1 MKRKILSWLLMALLM
16 AASMPGSALGANADE
31 KTTPAPGAAI
41 SLEQAIQVVK
51 QNLTIPAALTQ
62 FTSSF
67 DSSTDRQRWRLN
79 WSAQDDLTGNFGA
92 EVDAATG
99 EIVSLNRWSN
109 TSNPTAK
116 TPTLSVAA
124 VRKIGQDLLNRLIP
138 GKVGSLVL
146 QQDNQLIPLGD
157 YQSPRYNMT
166 WKRQYQNIEVAMD
179 GANVEID
186 MQTGEVTSYNLNWTN
201 KVFPDPSGVITSEK
215 AQQVFVSEE
224 ILQMQYLL
232 LPSQSVV
239 RSAVSTTPTTP
250 RLIYGIRH
258 PSNGIIDAFTAK
270 PLPINNM
277 YMNGGGGDKMAN
289 QSANSSTTPVPLTLE
304 EQTEINSMAKF
315 ISQADAV
322 KAVKQWLTIPDGMQ
336 LESAGLEKNWRYPD
350 LRNWSLSW
358 SLPSNA
364 TEKYGSLWAQVDAS
378 TGELLSFSLN
388 LPEAQNKSNYIAEV
402 TARNLAE
409 TFIKKIQPQRWTQI
423 KLNDLNTPLRPLEQN
438 PSNWSF
444 NYLRMVNGVLCP
456 NDGITITVDASSQKI
471 TQYNLN
477 WSQAT
482 FPSAS
487 AALAKDQANA
497 VFLKAVPLKLN
508 YTLLPD
514 INGKE
519 ELKLVYAPAFK
530 DNLTMID
537 AISGVGLDSFGK
549 PVSENPRAFVFNDIT
564 NHFAAKEIAILGQA
578 GILGEYGDTFHP
590 DENISLNA
598 LLRAMLS
605 SREGADSTRNLN
617 DAEVFKRCQNLN
629 WISKD
634 SPVPSSVSRELLAQ
648 LMVRYLKIDY
658 LAQIQDIYQLPYQD
672 AGQMPVAL
680 KGYAALTNG
689 LGIIKAD
696 GKYFNPAHIITRG
709 EAAAALVRTLS
720 IKTQP

>member
-146 QQDNQLIPLGD
+146 QEDNQLIPLGD
-157 YQSPRYNMT
+157 YQSPSYNMS
-166 WKRQYQNIEVAMD
+166 WKRQYQNIDVSMD
-179 GANVEID
+179 GASMEID
-186 MQTGEVTSYNLNWTN
+186 MQTGEVISYNLNWTN
-201 KVFPDPSGVITSEK
+201 KAFPDPSGVITSEK
-215 AQQVFVSEE
+215 AQQVFVSEG

-232 LPSQSVV
+232 LPSQFLKRPV
-239 RSAVSTTPTTP
+239 ANTTPTTP
-250 RLIYGIRH
+250 QLIYGIRH

-270 PLPINNM
+270 PLLINNM
-277 YMNGGGGDKMAN
+277 YMNGGSGDKMAN
-289 QSANSSTTPVPLTLE
+289 QSANLSTAPVPLTPE
-304 EQTEINSMAKF
+304 EQKEIDNVAKF
-315 ISQADAV
+315 ITQADAI
-322 KAVKQWLTIPDGMQ
+322 KAVQQWLTIPEGMK
-336 LESAGLEKNWRYPD
+336 LESAGLEKNWQYPE
-350 LRNWSLSW
+350 LRDWSLSW
-358 SLPSNA
+358 RLQSSDK
-364 TEKYGSLWAQVDAS
+364 EIYGGLSAQVDAS

-388 LPEAQNKSNYIAEV
+388 LPEAQNKNNYIAEQ
-402 TARNLAE
+402 TARNLADA
-409 TFIKKIQPQRWTQI
+409 FIKNIQPQRWTQL
-423 KLNDLNTPLRPLEQN
+423 KLDDLTTSLRPLEKN
-438 PSNWSF
+438 TSSYSF
-444 NYLRMVNGVLCP
+444 NYLRLVNGVLCP
-456 NDGITITVDASSQKI
+456 SDGINITVDASSQKI
-471 TQYNLN
+471 IQYSLN
-477 WSQAT
+477 WSPAT
-482 FPSAS
+482 FPAAS

-497 VFLKAVPLKLN
+497 IFLKAVPLKLN
-508 YTLLPD
+508 YTMLPD
-514 INGKE
+514 VNGNE
-519 ELKLVYAPAFK
+519 VVKLVYTPEFK
-530 DNLTMID
+530 DNVNMID
-537 AISGVGLDSFGK
+537 AVSGASLDSLGK
-549 PVSENPRAFVFNDIT
+549 PISENPHAYVFNDIKDC
-564 NHFAAKEIAILGQA
+564 FAAKEIAILGQA
-578 GILGEYGDTFHP
+578 GILGEYGDAFHP
-590 DENISLNA
+590 NEDISLSA

-605 SREGADSTRNLN
+605 SQEGVDSTRNLN
-617 DAEVFKRCQNLN
+617 DTEVLKRCQNLN
-629 WISKD
+629 WVPQD
-634 SPVPSSVSRELLAQ
+634 SPVPSNVSRELLAQ

-658 LAQIQDIYQLPYQD
+658 LAQIQGIYQLPYND
-672 AGQMPVAL
+672 VGQMPAAL

-709 EAAAALVRTLS
+709 EAAVALVRTLS